1 VRRSTTKREERRDE
15 MALRNEEIGR
25 RLIAA
30 KAFDFKA
37 IGNLVAEL
45 APELAVSGIGHR
57 IILIGRPVIT
67 ACILQAG
74 EFGERVGVLGNL
86 GVSEALKE

>member
-1 VRRSTTKREERRDE
+1 
-15 MALRNEEIGR
+15 MRNEEIAK
-25 RLIAA
+25 RLVAS
-30 KAFDFKA
+30 KAIDFKA

-57 IILIGRPVIT
+57 IILVGRPVIL

-74 EFGERVGVLGNL
+74 EFGERIGALASL
-86 GVSEALKE
+86 ATSEAMKE

>member
-1 VRRSTTKREERRDE
+1 
-15 MALRNEEIGR
+15 MPIRNEEIGR
-25 RLIAA
+25 RLIAS
-30 KAFDFKA
+30 KAIDFKA
-37 IGNLVAEL
+37 IGTLVAEL

-57 IILIGRPVIT
+57 IVLVGRPVIL

-74 EFGERVGVLGNL
+74 EFGERVGILGDL

>member
-1 VRRSTTKREERRDE
+1 MK
-15 MALRNEEIGR
+15 NEEIGR

-30 KAFDFKA
+30 KAIDFRA
-37 IGNLVAEL
+37 IGNVVAEL

-57 IILIGRPVIT
+57 IVLIGRPVIT

-74 EFGERVGVLGNL
+74 DFGERIGSLGNL

>member
-1 VRRSTTKREERRDE
+1 
-15 MALRNEEIGR
+15 MPIRNDEIGR
-25 RLIAA
+25 RLIAS
-30 KAFDFKA
+30 KAIDFKA

-45 APELAVSGIGHR
+45 SPELAVSGIGHR
-57 IILIGRPVIT
+57 IVLVGRPVIL

-74 EFGERVGVLGNL
+74 EFGERVGILGDL